1 MGGRRGS
8 VAVNPLPFS
17 PKARMLARSSSA
29 HYPTLMNRILVSTIA
44 SLLTFSAVSV
54 PLRADE
60 KTPAPAAASQFKKIV
75 AAMELKDGDS
85 VVFLG
90 DSITHQCLYTQY
102 VENYF
107 YTRYPQM
114 RLHFHNAGVGGDR
127 ARDALTRFD
136 EDVAP
141 YKPKYV
147 TILLGM
153 NDGTYK
159 GFDQAVFDTYTADMT
174 TLLDRIAALGAT
186 AIPMTPTMH
195 DARAARVKGGQEPRD
210 TFYNGVLALYG
221 AWLREQAQ
229 VRGLGFVD
237 MYSPLNNLTL
247 GKRKSDPDWTMI
259 KDAVHP
265 GPVGQAVMAAAVI
278 SDMVTRSTVSQITI
292 DAVAAAPKAIAAN
305 AKVDGLKVEAGKV
318 TFTALENALP
328 WVLPPDAAEGVQL
341 TALGHRYSNE
351 KLTVLQL
358 PKGKYKL
365 SIDGTEVGQYTDAQF
380 ARGVELQ
387 GNEKTPQYQQA
398 LAVAMLNKQRNDA
411 AYNPL
416 RGQFAQL
423 KGKRRDLQKAIDA
436 NEPNV
441 AEKKAAFE
449 DWRTTQKAKVA
460 ELLAA
465 AKGLEDQIY
474 QANQPKPHTF
484 EIAALP

>member
-1 MGGRRGS
+1 
-8 VAVNPLPFS
+8 
-17 PKARMLARSSSA
+17 
-29 HYPTLMNRILVSTIA
+29 
-44 SLLTFSAVSV
+44 
-54 PLRADE
+54 
-60 KTPAPAAASQFKKIV
+60 
-75 AAMELKDGDS
+75 
-85 VVFLG
+85 
-90 DSITHQCLYTQY
+90 
-102 VENYF
+102 
-107 YTRYPQM
+107 M

-153 NDGTYK
+153 NDGSYK
-159 GFDQAVFDTYTADMT
+159 GFDQAVFDTYTTDMT

-195 DARAARVKGGQEPRD
+195 DARAARAKGGQEPRD

-247 GKRKSDPDWTMI
+247 MKRKTDPDWTMI

-265 GPVGQAVMAAAVI
+265 GPVGQAVMAAALI
-278 SDMVTRSTVSQITI
+278 ADMVKRTPVSQIGI
-292 DAVAAAPKAIAAN
+292 DAVPGAPKATAAN
-305 AKVDGLKVEAGKV
+305 ARVDALTFDGGRV

-328 WVLPPDAAEGVQL
+328 WVLPPDAAEGAQL
-341 TALGHRYSNE
+341 TALGHRYSNQ
-351 KLTVLQL
+351 KLTVRLL
-358 PKGKYKL
+358 PKGKYRL
-365 SIDGTEVGQYTDAQF
+365 SIDGTEVGQYTDAQL

-398 LAVAMLNKQRNDA
+398 LAVAMLNKQRNEA

-416 RGQFAQL
+416 RGQYAQL

-436 NEPNV
+436 GEGQLE
-441 AEKKAAFE
+441 EKKAAFE
-449 DWRTTQKAKVA
+449 TWRAGQKAKVA

-474 QANQPKPHTF
+474 QANQPKPHDY
-484 EIAALP
+484 EIAPVP

>member
-1 MGGRRGS
+1 MHR
-8 VAVNPLPFS
+8 L
-17 PKARMLARSSSA
+17 L
-29 HYPTLMNRILVSTIA
+29 A
-44 SLLTFSAVSV
+44 SLLVVTAFTT

-60 KTPAPAAASQFKKIV
+60 KAPAPAAPSPFKKIV
-75 AAMELKDGDS
+75 PAMELADGDS

-102 VENYF
+102 VETYF

-114 RLHFHNAGVGGDR
+114 RLRFHNAGVGGDR

-147 TILLGM
+147 TVLLGM
-153 NDGTYK
+153 NDGSYK
-159 GFDQAVFDTYTADMT
+159 GFDQAVFDTYTTDMT
-174 TLLDRIAALGAT
+174 ALLDRIAALGAT

-237 MYSPLNNLTL
+237 MYAPLNNLTL
-247 GKRKSDPDWTMI
+247 LKRKTDPDWTMI

-278 SDMVTRSTVSQITI
+278 SDMVKRTNVSQI
-292 DAVAAAPKAIAAN
+292 DVEAAPGAPTAKAVN
-305 AKVDGLKVEAGKV
+305 AKVDALTLDGGKV
-318 TFTALENALP
+318 AFTALENALP
-328 WVLPPDAAEGVQL
+328 WVLPPDAAEGAQL
-341 TALGHRYSNE
+341 TALGHRYSNQ
-351 KLTVLQL
+351 KLIVRLL
-358 PKGKYKL
+358 PKGKYQV
-365 SIDGTEVGQYTDAQF
+365 SIDGAAVGQYTDAQL

-398 LAVAMLNKQRNDA
+398 LAVAMLNKQRNEA

-416 RGQFAQL
+416 RGQYAQL
-423 KGKRRDLQKAIDA
+423 KGKRRDLQKSTDA
-436 NEPNV
+436 GEGQL

-449 DWRTTQKAKVA
+449 QWRAGQKAKVA

-474 QANQPKPHTF
+474 QANQPKPHRY
-484 EIAALP
+484 EIALVP

>member
-1 MGGRRGS
+1 
-8 VAVNPLPFS
+8 
-17 PKARMLARSSSA
+17 
-29 HYPTLMNRILVSTIA
+29 MNRLLVSSFAT
-44 SLLTFSAVSV
+44 LCFLAVPV
-54 PLRADE
+54 FAQE
-60 KTPAPAAASQFKKIV
+60 KALPAPAPAPQFKKIV
-75 AAMELKDGDS
+75 QEMDLKDGDS

-107 YTRYPQM
+107 YTRYPKM

-127 ARDALTRFD
+127 AKDALTRFD

-159 GFDQAVFDTYTADMT
+159 GFDQAVFDTYTTDMT
-174 TLLDRIAALGAT
+174 TLLERISALGAT

-210 TFYNGVLALYG
+210 TFYNGVLGLYG

-247 GKRKSDPDWTMI
+247 GKRKTDPDWTMI

-265 GPVGQAVMAAAVI
+265 GPVGQTVMAASIIA
-278 SDMVTRSTVSQITI
+278 DMVKKTQVSQIVI
-292 DAVAAAPKAIAAN
+292 EAVPGGPKSIGAS
-305 AKVDGLKVEAGKV
+305 AKVDGLTLADGKL

-341 TALGHRYSNE
+341 TALGHRYSNQ
-351 KLTVLQL
+351 KLTVRQL
-358 PKGKYKL
+358 PQGKYTL
-365 SIDGTEVGQYTDAQF
+365 SIDGTEVGRFTEAQLGS
-380 ARGVELQ
+380 GVELE
-387 GNEKTPQYQQA
+387 NNDKTPQYQQA
-398 LAVAMLNKQRNDA
+398 LAVAMLNKQRNDT

-416 RGQFAQL
+416 RGQYAML
-423 KGKRRDLQKAIDA
+423 KGKRRDLQKAADA
-436 NEPNV
+436 NDPQL
-441 AEKKAAFE
+441 ADKKAAFDE
-449 DWRTTQKAKVA
+449 WYNGQKAKVA

-465 AKGLEDQIY
+465 AKGIEDQIY
-474 QANQPKPHTF
+474 EANQPKPHAF
-484 EIAALP
+484 EIALVK

>member
-1 MGGRRGS
+1 MKRL
-8 VAVNPLPFS
+8 VTCL
-17 PKARMLARSSSA
+17 LILSA
-29 HYPTLMNRILVSTIA
+29 FTA
-44 SLLTFSAVSV
+44 

-60 KTPAPAAASQFKKIV
+60 KAAAPGTPSQFKKIV
-75 AAMELKDGDS
+75 PAMELAAGDS

-102 VENYF
+102 VETYF

-153 NDGTYK
+153 NDGSYK
-159 GFDQAVFDTYTADMT
+159 GFDQAVFDTYTTDMT

-195 DARAARVKGGQEPRD
+195 DARAARAKGGQEPRD

-247 GKRKSDPDWTMI
+247 MKRKTDPDWTMI

-265 GPVGQAVMAAAVI
+265 GPVGQAVMAAALI
-278 SDMVTRSTVSQITI
+278 ADMVKRTPVSQIGI
-292 DAVAAAPKAIAAN
+292 DAVPGAPKATAAN
-305 AKVDGLKVEAGKV
+305 ARVDALTFDGGRV

-328 WVLPPDAAEGVQL
+328 WVLPPDAAEGAQL
-341 TALGHRYSNE
+341 TALGHRYSNQ
-351 KLTVLQL
+351 KLTVRLL
-358 PKGKYKL
+358 PKGKYRL
-365 SIDGTEVGQYTDAQF
+365 SIDGTEVGQYTDAQL

-398 LAVAMLNKQRNDA
+398 LAVAMLNKQRNEA

-416 RGQFAQL
+416 RGQYAQL

-436 NEPNV
+436 GEGQLE
-441 AEKKAAFE
+441 EKKAAFE
-449 DWRTTQKAKVA
+449 TWRAGQKAKVA

-474 QANQPKPHTF
+474 QANQPKPHDY
-484 EIAALP
+484 EIAPVP

>member
-1 MGGRRGS
+1 MHCI
-8 VAVNPLPFS
+8 
-17 PKARMLARSSSA
+17 LAA
-29 HYPTLMNRILVSTIA
+29 TVA
-44 SLLTFSAVSV
+44 SLLALTAFTV

-60 KTPAPAAASQFKKIV
+60 IAAAPGATSQFKKIV
-75 AAMELKDGDS
+75 PAMELAAGDR

-102 VENYF
+102 VETYF

-147 TILLGM
+147 TVLLGM
-153 NDGTYK
+153 NDGSYK
-159 GFDQAVFDTYTADMT
+159 GFDQAVFDTYTTDMT
-174 TLLDRIAALGAT
+174 AVLDRIAAIGAT

-210 TFYNGVLALYG
+210 TYYNGVLALYG

-237 MYSPLNNLTL
+237 MYAPLNNLTL
-247 GKRKSDPDWTMI
+247 MKRKTDPDWTMI

-265 GPVGQAVMAAAVI
+265 GPVGQAVMATAMIA
-278 SDMVTRSTVSQITI
+278 DMVKRTNVSQIGI
-292 DAVAAAPKAIAAN
+292 DAVPGAKPTAVG
-305 AKVDGLKVEAGKV
+305 AKVDGLTIAAGNV
-318 TFTALENALP
+318 TFTALESALP
-328 WVLPPDAAEGVQL
+328 WVLPPDAAEGAQL
-341 TALGHRYSNE
+341 TALGHRYSNQ
-351 KLTVLQL
+351 KLTVRLL

-365 SIDGTEVGQYTDAQF
+365 SIDGAEVGQYSEAQL

-398 LAVAMLNKQRNDA
+398 LAVALLNKQRNEA
-411 AYNPL
+411 AYSPL
-416 RGQFAQL
+416 RGQYAQL
-423 KGKRRDLQKAIDA
+423 KGKRRDLQKATDSG
-436 NEPNV
+436 EGQL

-449 DWRTTQKAKVA
+449 QWRAGQKAKVA

-474 QANQPKPHTF
+474 QANQPKPHTY
-484 EIAALP
+484 EVALVP

>member
-1 MGGRRGS
+1 
-8 VAVNPLPFS
+8 
-17 PKARMLARSSSA
+17 
-29 HYPTLMNRILVSTIA
+29 MNRILVSTIA
-44 SLLTFSAVSV
+44 SLLALSSLTA

-60 KTPAPAAASQFKKIV
+60 KAPAPAAISQFKKIV
-75 AAMELKDGDS
+75 PAMELADGDS

-107 YTRYPQM
+107 YTRYPQK

-127 ARDALTRFD
+127 AKDALTRFD
-136 EDVAP
+136 EDVVP

-159 GFDQAVFDTYTADMT
+159 GFDQAVFDTYSADMT
-174 TLLDRIAALGAT
+174 TLLERIAALGAT

-210 TFYNGVLALYG
+210 TYYNGVLALYG

-237 MYSPLNNLTL
+237 MYSPLNNLTV
-247 GKRKSDPDWTMI
+247 GKRKTDPDWTMI

-265 GPVGQAVMAAAVI
+265 GPVGQTVMAAAVI
-278 SDMVTRSTVSQITI
+278 ADMVKKTPVSQITI
-292 DAVAAAPKAIAAN
+292 DASPTASKATAVN
-305 AKVDGLKVEAGKV
+305 AKVDGLRAEAGKV

-358 PKGKYKL
+358 PKGKYQL
-365 SIDGTEVGQYTDAQF
+365 SIDGAEVGRYTDAQL

-387 GNEKTPQYQQA
+387 GNDKTPQYQQA
-398 LAVAMLNKQRNDA
+398 LAVAMLNKQRNDT

-423 KGKRRDLQKAIDA
+423 KGKRRDLQKAADL
-436 NEPNV
+436 NDPQL
-441 AEKKAAFE
+441 AEKTAAFE
-449 DWRTTQKAKVA
+449 EWRTAQKAKVA

-465 AKGLEDQIY
+465 AKGFEDQIY

-484 EIAALP
+484 EIAVLP

>member
-1 MGGRRGS
+1 
-8 VAVNPLPFS
+8 
-17 PKARMLARSSSA
+17 
-29 HYPTLMNRILVSTIA
+29 MNRLLVSSFATLCVLA
-44 SLLTFSAVSV
+44 APVFAQ
-54 PLRADE
+54 E
-60 KTPAPAAASQFKKIV
+60 KALPAPAAPVAPPQFKKIV
-75 AAMELKDGDS
+75 KEMDLKDGDS

-107 YTRYPQM
+107 YTRYPKL

-127 ARDALTRFD
+127 AKDALTRFD

-141 YKPKYV
+141 YMPKYV

-153 NDGTYK
+153 NDGSYK

-174 TLLDRIAALGAT
+174 TLLERISALGAT

-210 TFYNGVLALYG
+210 TFYNGVLGLYG

-247 GKRKSDPDWTMI
+247 GKRKTDPDWTMI

-265 GPVGQAVMAAAVI
+265 GPVGQTVMAASIIA
-278 SDMVTRSTVSQITI
+278 DMVKKTQVSQIVI
-292 DAVAAAPKAIAAN
+292 EALPGGPKSIGAS
-305 AKVDGLKVEAGKV
+305 AKVDGLALADGELS
-318 TFTALENALP
+318 FTALESALP
-328 WVLPPDAAEGVQL
+328 WVLPPDAAEGVQI
-341 TALGHRYSNE
+341 TALGHRYSNQ
-351 KLTVLQL
+351 KVTVLQL
-358 PKGKYKL
+358 PKGKYTL
-365 SIDGTEVGQYTDAQF
+365 RIDGTEVGIFTEAQF

-387 GNEKTPQYQQA
+387 GNAKTPQYQQA
-398 LAVAMLNKQRNDA
+398 LAVAVLNKQRNDT

-416 RGQFAQL
+416 RGQYAML
-423 KGKRRDLQKAIDA
+423 KGKRRDLQKAADA
-436 NEPNV
+436 NDPQL
-441 AEKKAAFE
+441 ADKKAAFE
-449 DWRTTQKAKVA
+449 EWYNGQKAKVA

-465 AKGLEDQIY
+465 AKGIEDQIY
-474 QANQPKPHTF
+474 QANQPKPHAF
-484 EIAALP
+484 EVALVK